1 MRCSKCGYISFDHL
15 ETCKKCHKSVNQAES
30 GLNGTVFDTA
40 VPSFLR
46 FEAPVEPDVPETE
59 VIDQADEYNDDFDF
73 PPMEAVDDTVAAGSD
88 TSQDE
93 EELVLNLDDI
103 VLDSN
108 EPEIDE
114 NDEII
119 LDLDD
124 LEETAPL
131 EEFSLGEKKQDKPEE
146 MAAPTIDFGDLD
158 ISDLGPPSGETSVTQ
173 SDLEPAP
180 AALEGLEE
188 LAVDKVEP
196 DTVIGQEKEAFG
208 LEDLLLDELDLDK
221 IDTAK
226 ISKTSTKSLKTGTA
240 LDNFDV
246 DLGELFTEDEQ

>member
-46 FEAPVEPDVPETE
+46 FAPPVESDVPETE
-59 VIDQADEYNDDFDF
+59 MDDQVDEYSDDFQF
-73 PPMEAVDDTVAAGSD
+73 PPMEAVDSVETESD
-88 TSQDE
+88 VSQDD

-103 VLDSN
+103 VLDD
-108 EPEIDE
+108 EERKLDE

-119 LDLDD
+119 LDLAD
-124 LEETAPL
+124 LEEATPL
-131 EEFSLGEKKQDKPEE
+131 EEFSLGAEEQDKPEE
-146 MAAPTIDFGDLD
+146 VAAPAIDFGNLD
-158 ISDLGPPSGETSVTQ
+158 ISDLGPPDEDASLTE

-180 AALEGLEE
+180 AALEGLEA
-188 LAVDKVEP
+188 LVVDNAEP
-196 DTVIGQEKEAFG
+196 DTGIEQEKEAFG

-221 IDTAK
+221 IDTAT
-226 ISKTSTKSLKTGTA
+226 ISKSSTKSLKTGTA